1 MTRAI
6 ATRKHTNPAVFKPT
20 LKMKEYVLTAVEL
33 GTNSPTKIEQNCEVS
48 RRTWYDWVE
57 IPGFEDWFYSEY
69 ARLRRRIIPKLDE
82 LTMKY
87 AKKGSFQHLEL
98 MTRKVGDLP
107 PEPKNQ
113 TNIQIKVQ
121 PLLGGESAKNV
132 PGNDSNKENIATE

>member
-1 MTRAI
+1 MTKEI
-6 ATRKHTNPAVFKPT
+6 ATRKHTKTSDFEPS

-33 GTNSPTKIEQNCEVS
+33 GTNSPTKIEQNGEVS
-48 RRTWYDWVE
+48 RRTWYDWVK

-69 ARLRRRIIPKLDE
+69 VRLRKRMIPELDAIA
-82 LTMKY
+82 MKY

-113 TNIQIKVQ
+113 TNVQVNVQ
-121 PLLGGESAKNV
+121 PLLGGESIKNV
-132 PGNDSNKENIATE
+132 PSNDSDKENPATE

>member
-1 MTRAI
+1 MR
-6 ATRKHTNPAVFKPT
+6 
-20 LKMKEYVLTAVEL
+20 EYLDTAVQL
-33 GTNSPTKIEQNCEVS
+33 LTDSPSKVAAHCEVA

-113 TNIQIKVQ
+113 TNVQVNVQ
-121 PLLGGESAKNV
+121 PLLGGESIKNV
-132 PGNDSNKENIATE
+132 PSNDSDKENPATE